1 MQDTKFY
8 LGIGIPKK
16 GFGSSM
22 PASDFRMICALLI
35 SCAVD
40 LFSFYFSYL
49 FIYFFLR
56 EVNSIFLNFIH
67 CFIQTLFQYF
77 LRGVLCTT
85 RNKTEKKITG
95 KKLFTN
101 AFYGSDAPIEAV
113 AKI

>member
-35 SCAVD
+35 SGAVD

-49 FIYFFLR
+49 FFFFEGGKLDIS
-56 EVNSIFLNFIH
+56 EFYSLFHSNTFSIFSAWSFV
-67 CFIQTLFQYF
+67 Y
-77 LRGVLCTT
+77 
-85 RNKTEKKITG
+85 
-95 KKLFTN
+95 
-101 AFYGSDAPIEAV
+101 DAQQN
-113 AKI
+113 